1 MCHTQ
6 AIFFVFDPLLAHREE
21 GKTSEK
27 DRFRLKKSTLL
38 VVFDDLRKKF
48 SISLQIF
55 FLKSARQPTKYY
67 FWRSRFNKS
76 KSKNVFFCI
85 DSSCFFSILFFNTSF
100 QSFPMISILFSSSFF
115 ETFAF
120 NFQFFFPVFGSGVN
134 QKSP

>member
-1 MCHTQ
+1 MLVFCCFSD
-6 AIFFVFDPLLAHREE
+6 FFAMHGRLPDY
-21 GKTSEK
+21 GKKPEK
-27 DRFRLKKSTLL
+27 FRYISMFQLPNKCSRVTMEKGFST
-38 VVFDDLRKKF
+38 KIAF
-48 SISLQIF
+48 SG
-55 FLKSARQPTKYY
+55 
-67 FWRSRFNKS
+67 WRSSYNKS

-85 DSSCFFSILFFNTSF
+85 NSSCFFSILFFSTSF